1 MKSFI
6 AITLTILGLDYFFH
20 TFGIQGLTAYLIIGL
35 CYTCFV
41 KVVKPLVRFFS
52 LPVNIFTLGL
62 FSFVINT
69 LLTQLLFGYFGI
81 HFSFINALV
90 VSLEISIVASVVE
103 AVIGD

>member
-20 TFGIQGLTAYLIIGL
+20 IFGIQGLTTYLIIGL
-35 CYTCFV
+35 CYTCLV

-62 FSFVINT
+62 ISFVINT
-69 LLTQLLFGYFGI
+69 LLTEVLFGYFGI
-81 HFSFINALV
+81 YFSFVETLI

-103 AVIGD
+103 AVLGD

>member
-20 TFGIQGLTAYLIIGL
+20 T
-35 CYTCFV
+35 
-41 KVVKPLVRFFS
+41 
-52 LPVNIFTLGL
+52 
-62 FSFVINT
+62 
-69 LLTQLLFGYFGI
+69 FGI